1 MASFKDNAEKELL
14 TALPESGEEVRAFL
28 SAAAKQGGYLHMV
41 GRRRNLV
48 FGLSSY
54 EECLAVVRL
63 LRVLYPSEFEIS
75 ASRIKTGSKKG
86 NTEFSVAV
94 PTGYAAQAVEDL
106 CLAEGGVPGFVKRS
120 RTAAESYLKGLFLVC
135 GSVYVP
141 STEGDAEKR
150 EGYHFE
156 FALDGGEYAAEVKKK
171 CVRDGRLRNRYASQR
186 KVAEAKMVIA
196 IAYSELLRYMG
207 GVPLLKH
214 AVDPNEDMNF
224 PRATFAETVDY
235 IVQLLDE
242 AAPYLNWKN
251 DGIENGRM
259 TKAGAMG
266 LKLRI
271 LLWAAS
277 PTFNSASPWHPEA
290 DEYTCYGNYD
300 KERWKRAMDAGEA
313 FFEELEANGG
323 YQLTQAASPTHSG
336 YRAAFR
342 SAYYD
347 RGGTEVLIST
357 RRGYN
362 SDILDNFLTE
372 AKYSGPTL
380 NYVNMFSW
388 DDGTDFPENFDW
400 ENPSR
405 QPFYDADGNPTREP
419 RLYET
424 CAVPGDTWRDGSVA
438 PVYTNHP
445 NYTVGTG
452 FFQMK
457 FILNQDSDREGKPV
471 QWPYLRLP
479 EVMLS
484 YAEAINEYNGGPD
497 ATAYEQINA
506 VRNRVGLPDLQAG
519 LGQTEFREALLR
531 ERALE
536 FGYEEVRWFDL
547 VRWGRSEDFT
557 KKLYGLQ
564 VTGVGGTTTNPASYT
579 FRRTELAT
587 RNWATSWDTKWYLAA
602 FPQTEVDKDYGLV
615 QNPGW

>member
-1 MASFKDNAEKELL
+1 
-14 TALPESGEEVRAFL
+14 
-28 SAAAKQGGYLHMV
+28 
-41 GRRRNLV
+41 
-48 FGLSSY
+48 
-54 EECLAVVRL
+54 
-63 LRVLYPSEFEIS
+63 
-75 ASRIKTGSKKG
+75 
-86 NTEFSVAV
+86 
-94 PTGYAAQAVEDL
+94 
-106 CLAEGGVPGFVKRS
+106 
-120 RTAAESYLKGLFLVC
+120 
-135 GSVYVP
+135 
-141 STEGDAEKR
+141 
-150 EGYHFE
+150 
-156 FALDGGEYAAEVKKK
+156 
-171 CVRDGRLRNRYASQR
+171 
-186 KVAEAKMVIA
+186 
-196 IAYSELLRYMG
+196 
-207 GVPLLKH
+207 
-214 AVDPNEDMNF
+214 
-224 PRATFAETVDY
+224 
-235 IVQLLDE
+235 
-242 AAPYLNWKN
+242 
-251 DGIENGRM
+251 
-259 TKAGAMG
+259 
-266 LKLRI
+266 
-271 LLWAAS
+271 
-277 PTFNSASPWHPEA
+277 
-290 DEYTCYGNYD
+290 
-300 KERWKRAMDAGEA
+300 MDAGEA
-313 FFEELEANGG
+313 FFTELDANGR
-323 YQLTQAASPTHSG
+323 YQLTQASEATHKG

-388 DDGTDFPENFDW
+388 DDGTDFPEDFDW

-519 LGQTEFREALLR
+519 LGQKEFREALLR

-536 FGYEEVRWFDL
+536 LGYEEVRWFDL

-564 VTGVGGTTTNPASYT
+564 VTGVGGTTTNPVSYT
-579 FRRTELAT
+579 FIRTELAT
-587 RNWATSWDTKWYLAA
+587 RNWATYWDTKWYLAA
-602 FPQTEVDKDYGLV
+602 FPQTEVDKDYGIV

>member
-1 MASFKDNAEKELL
+1 MLLLQVSCYDLRFGDAFLGEHPESSGATLDTMFSSTANADKVLTKAYSYLPYGLPTGKDNGHAYDKLGL
-14 TALPESGEEVRAFL
+14 NILESISDLNYSRRNNPSDGPVNLYYNGTYGSNIGSDYRGTEAYRFGEENEY
-28 SAAAKQGGYLHMV
+28 SA
-41 GRRRNLV
+41 
-48 FGLSSY
+48 
-54 EECLAVVRL
+54 
-63 LRVLYPSEFEIS
+63 I
-75 ASRIKTGSKKG
+75 
-86 NTEFSVAV
+86 
-94 PTGYAAQAVEDL
+94 
-106 CLAEGGVPGFVKRS
+106 
-120 RTAAESYLKGLFLVC
+120 
-135 GSVYVP
+135 
-141 STEGDAEKR
+141 
-150 EGYHFE
+150 
-156 FALDGGEYAAEVKKK
+156 
-171 CVRDGRLRNRYASQR
+171 RYAWIYIENADRIPDISSVDRQR

-214 AVDPNEDMNF
+214 AVDPNEEMYF

-251 DGIENGRM
+251 DGTDNGRM
-259 TKAGAMG
+259 TSAGALG

-277 PTFNSASPWHPEA
+277 PTFNSDTPWHPEA

-300 KERWKRAMDAGEA
+300 VERWKRAMDAGEA
-313 FFEELEANGG
+313 FFTELDANGR
-323 YQLTQAASPTHSG
+323 YQLTQASEATHKG

-388 DDGTDFPENFDW
+388 DDGTDFPEDFDW

-445 NYTVGTG
+445 SYTVGTG

-519 LGQTEFREALLR
+519 LDQTEFREALIR

-536 FGYEEVRWFDL
+536 LGYEEVRWFDL

-557 KKLYGLQ
+557 KRLYGLQ
-564 VTGVGGTTTNPASYT
+564 VTGVGGTTTNPVSYT
-579 FRRTELAT
+579 FIRTELAT
-587 RNWATSWDTKWYLAA
+587 RNWATYWDTKWYLAA
-602 FPQTEVDKDYGLV
+602 FPQTEVDKDYGIV